1 MSGNEATGAVC
12 KISSIEHHLAAF
24 LPYSASNSLS
34 LQAHE
39 EAMTRAKELLKMPP
53 VLPERTPRGEVIER
67 DERLVGATKFRM
79 IFTDITHHKES
90 KVRCK

>member
-1 MSGNEATGAVC
+1 
-12 KISSIEHHLAAF
+12 
-24 LPYSASNSLS
+24 
-34 LQAHE
+34 
-39 EAMTRAKELLKMPP
+39 MTLAKELLKMPP

-79 IFTDITHHKES
+79 IFTDITHHKEN